1 MIQITTPVADPLTTS
16 PVTRPAILLPAD
28 VRDLLTDIRRRL
40 DASLESLTLNASS
53 VRERFQEIEHLLP
66 DELIEALT
74 PVAFMEFHKVTVTR
88 TLRRLSDRKAQT
100 EHLNLAV
107 LAEQKAEEEKKQH
120 EAIQASSAEIR
131 PRLDRLKKERAD
143 LQAALAAKEEEIKTE
158 EAALAKIIEELEIH
172 QAALTSAVDQA
183 KQQREA
189 IRVIPGSL
197 EDDLRI
203 INDIDRI
210 RLNAIAMIQRFL

>member
-1 MIQITTPVADPLTTS
+1 M
-16 PVTRPAILLPAD
+16 
-28 VRDLLTDIRRRL
+28 
-40 DASLESLTLNASS
+40 
-53 VRERFQEIEHLLP
+53 RERFQEIEHLLP

-88 TLRRLSDRKAQT
+88 TLRRLSDREAQA
-100 EHLNLAV
+100 EHLKLAV

-131 PRLDRLKKERAD
+131 PRLDRLRKERAD
-143 LQAALAAKEEEIKTE
+143 LQMALVAKDEEIKTE
-158 EAALAKIIEELEIH
+158 EAALAKSLVELEIH

-189 IRVIPGSL
+189 IRVIPGNL
-197 EDDLRI
+197 TDDLRVI
-203 INDIDRI
+203 DAIDRI
-210 RLNAIAMIQRFL
+210 RLNAIAKIQLFL